1 VYGDGSPWSVY
12 EDHNGFTGWVPER
25 QRRRDKRRCSRAGV
39 GEARYSEVH
48 VFVLGSLLISA
59 QAKMQELGIPT
70 AGQHVRVGIQ
80 GDATIMV
87 TTPRLYDYLS
97 NNT

>member
-1 VYGDGSPWSVY
+1 
-12 EDHNGFTGWVPER
+12 
-25 QRRRDKRRCSRAGV
+25 
-39 GEARYSEVH
+39 
-48 VFVLGSLLISA
+48 
-59 QAKMQELGIPT
+59 MQELGIPT

-97 NNT
+97 NNI